1 MSIAALFPH
10 GIAELFNWKPFLFE
24 GTIYELNKTGALA
37 LVSAAI
43 CLAIFILGTRK
54 QALVPTGPQNFAEI
68 SYEFVDVQ
76 ISKAV
81 LGHEGE
87 KWTPFLGTLFFF
99 ILFINIWSTVPLVQF
114 PATSRIAIPLLLCAV
129 VYVVYVVAGFIKQGP
144 LYIFKAIFPPGVP
157 WPMYII
163 IGPIEFISK
172 FIVRPIS
179 LAVRLF
185 ANMFAGHILMAL
197 FALMV
202 AALLEMN
209 SGAYQAGLAIFP
221 LFGLIFMVAFEILVA
236 VLQAYIFTVLT
247 AVYIQDSISE
257 EH

>member
-10 GIAELFNWKPFLFE
+10 GIAELFTWKPLLFD
-24 GTIYELNKTGALA
+24 GTFYEFNKVGLLA
-37 LVSAAI
+37 LVSAGV
-43 CLAIFILGTRK
+43 CLSIFVLGSRK
-54 QALVPTGPQNFAEI
+54 QALVPTGSQNFAEI
-68 SYEFVDVQ
+68 SYEFVDLQ
-76 ISKAV
+76 ISNAV
-81 LGHEGE
+81 LGEEGK

-99 ILFINIWSTVPLVQF
+99 ILFMNIWSTVPVVQF
-114 PATSRIAIPLLLCAV
+114 PATSRIAIPLLLSV
-129 VYVVYVVAGFIKQGP
+129 IVYFVYIGAGFAKQGP
-144 LYIFKAIFPPGVP
+144 LYLFKAVIPPGVP

-163 IGPIEFISK
+163 IVPIEIISK
-172 FIVRPIS
+172 FIVRPVS

-209 SGAYQAGLAIFP
+209 SGAYQAVLAIFP

-236 VLQAYIFTVLT
+236 VLQAYIFTVLS